1 MKNFFRKFVPIFKVD
16 TAKRQVEGVIAEE
29 AVDKAN
35 EIFDYETS
43 KGYVQK
49 WSNDFEKSTNGLSV
63 GNVRAMHSSIAAG
76 KLTAITF
83 DDATKR
89 ISVTAKIIDDNEWK
103 KVEQGVY
110 TGFSIGGRY
119 IKKWL
124 DGVAQRYT
132 AAPAEVS
139 IVDNPCMYGATFT
152 AVKADG
158 AEEMRKFVGKP
169 MEKSMWD
176 IGKLACIL
184 EDLAWMEDCLEY
196 EAEYEGDGST
206 VPEQLAAWIETG
218 TTILKQLVEE
228 ETAELTGA
236 EKSVRKE
243 NKKMDPKQLTE
254 LTGKLDAL
262 AKDNGEL
269 KAKVEALEKAAKPA
283 PIVAAAAAPAP
294 PKENLV
300 EIGTTADGIKIFKK
314 VDAPAA
320 DPKDEKIA
328 KLEGEVAE
336 LNKGFE
342 ALHEG
347 LQKILAV
354 PGKPTIVANPAA
366 VEALGK
372 STDTG
377 SADAAVDFEKM
388 STVDQIKY
396 QQARGKPE
404 LPFRPLN

>member
-49 WSNDFEKSTNGLSV
+49 WSSDFEKSTNGLSV

-119 IKKWL
+119 VKKWSE
-124 DGVAQRYT
+124 GASWRYT

-158 AEEMRKFVGKP
+158 AEEMRKFTGEPIK
-169 MEKSMWD
+169 KSMWD

-184 EDLAWMEDCLEY
+184 EDLAWMEDCLEF

-236 EKSVRKE
+236 EKSARKE
-243 NKKMDPKQLTE
+243 NKKMDPKQLAD
-254 LTGKLDAL
+254 LTGKLDTL
-262 AKDNGEL
+262 TKDNGEL

-283 PIVAAAAAPAP
+283 PVITPAA
-294 PKENLV
+294 V
-300 EIGTTADGIKIFKK
+300 
-314 VDAPAA
+314 VA
-320 DPKDEKIA
+320 DPKDEEIKTLKA
-328 KLEGEVAE
+328 EVAE
-336 LNKGFE
+336 LGKGFE
-342 ALHEG
+342 TLNEG
-347 LQKILAV
+347 LQKLLAA
-354 PGKPTIVANPAA
+354 PGKPTVVANPAA
-366 VEALGK
+366 VEALSK

-377 SADAAVDFEKM
+377 AEDAAVDFEKM